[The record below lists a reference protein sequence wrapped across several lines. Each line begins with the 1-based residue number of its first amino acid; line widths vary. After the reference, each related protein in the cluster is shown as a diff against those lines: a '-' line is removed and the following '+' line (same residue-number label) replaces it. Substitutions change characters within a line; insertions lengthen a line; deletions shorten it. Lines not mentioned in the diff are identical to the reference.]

1 MTKKSL
7 ADLEQ
12 EVTRFRD
19 TITNGSVKM
28 SPEKAKAMVH
38 SFRAKGGFRA
48 PSAVSC
54 EMLHVPNLK
63 FHLTCTQFDAAEFK
77 EQLLCGAQCNLMS
90 AMLFDGL
97 RSRDLLDGWVD
108 MAQKWVEDGI

>member
-1 MTKKSL
+1 MTTKSL

-28 SPEKAKAMVH
+28 S
-38 SFRAKGGFRA
+38 
-48 PSAVSC
+48 
-54 EMLHVPNLK
+54 
-63 FHLTCTQFDAAEFK
+63 
-77 EQLLCGAQCNLMS
+77 QLLCGAQCNLMS